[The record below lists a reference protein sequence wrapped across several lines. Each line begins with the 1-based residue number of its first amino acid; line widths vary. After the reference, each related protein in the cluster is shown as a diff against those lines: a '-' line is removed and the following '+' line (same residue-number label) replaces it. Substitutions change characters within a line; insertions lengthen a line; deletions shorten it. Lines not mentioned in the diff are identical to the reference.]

1 MGSPA
6 ILAEMAKLHVN
17 TIVPFSPFPCLV
29 ALSCL
34 VLSRIIRERRIRKPS
49 GNPTLA
55 LALALAKPA
64 GGTDSALAEACRRH
78 SHSVRVGVSL
88 P

>member
-6 ILAEMAKLHVN
+6 ILAEMAKLQS
-17 TIVPFSPFPCLV
+17 IRSCLFPLSPVL
-29 ALSCL
+29 LRCL